1 MPKNCLDYCKD
12 CGIKLKNTKHLRTYP
27 KLCPDCRGY
36 HQSTNVGVREICKEL
51 KKKNENLPD
60 DDDWSALDCPKAV
73 KEVEYGR
80 VVRKSN
86 VTAHETTLSEIII

>member
-1 MPKNCLDYCKD
+1 MPRDSVDHCKD
-12 CGIKLKNTKHLRTYP
+12 CGIRLKNTKHIRTRP
-27 KLCPDCRGY
+27 MSCPDCV
-36 HQSTNVGVREICKEL
+36 QKLNPCVREICKEL
-51 KKKNENLPD
+51 KKKNANLPD

-86 VTAHETTLSEIII
+86 FTAHETTLSEIII

>member
-1 MPKNCLDYCKD
+1 MNEEKTWININEMPLWAEAILEIEDLVHEEVCK
-12 CGIKLKNTKHLRTYP
+12 
-27 KLCPDCRGY
+27 
-36 HQSTNVGVREICKEL
+36 L